1 MALYDDF
8 PYTNFHSLNLDWII
22 RKLKEI
28 EEQQQNGD
36 QNGAENSVQ
45 SLAAALSGNY
55 PYTNFHALNLDWIVK
70 SMSDLQKEWES
81 FSTEVSATAHA
92 SSVPEVDVTGD
103 LKNGLSFDFG
113 LVQGAQGATGP
124 QGPAGET
131 GEQGPAGPQGA
142 QGPAGPQG
150 PQGPAGETGSGLQ
163 ILDSYSTLADLQ
175 AAHPTGSAGDAYMVG
190 SDLYIW
196 SPTTS
201 SWTDIGALSS
211 PSPYTSLPLMDGTAS
226 AGSADEYSR
235 GDHRHPSDSGKQDTL
250 VSGTNIK
257 TINSS
262 SILGSGDIALQEP
275 LVSGTNIKTINSG
288 SILGSGDIALQEELV
303 SGTNIK
309 TVNGESVLGSG
320 DISTS
325 GITLGA
331 AQTVTP
337 VLDRGTLT
345 ASDLKFRK
353 SSDGRYFKLSGWMII
368 RGMGATLLSNLVTA
382 ELGVNVK
389 SGAAVKYCRNHVADI
404 GQTQLIAENNRLV
417 IDTNGALKFTA
428 LCTTNNTAYTF
439 LDFIIDVDS
448 L

>member
-36 QNGAENSVQ
+36 QDGAENSVQ

-70 SMSDLQKEWES
+70 SMSDLQKEWDS

-124 QGPAGET
+124 QGPT
-131 GEQGPAGPQGA
+131 GATGAQGPAGPQGA

-226 AGSADEYSR
+226 TGSADEYSR

-262 SILGSGDIALQEP
+262 SILGSGDIALQE
-275 LVSGTNIKTINSG
+275 
-288 SILGSGDIALQEELV
+288 ELI

-448 L
+448 I

>member
-70 SMSDLQKEWES
+70 SMSDLQKEWDS

-92 SSVPEVDVTGD
+92 SAVPEVDVTGD

-124 QGPAGET
+124 QGPT
-131 GEQGPAGPQGA
+131 GATGAQGPTGPQGA

-226 AGSADEYSR
+226 TGSADEYSR
-235 GDHRHPSDSGKQDTL
+235 GDHRHPSDSGKQDT
-250 VSGTNIK
+250 
-257 TINSS
+257 
-262 SILGSGDIALQEP
+262 

-309 TVNGESVLGSG
+309 TVNGESILGSG

-331 AQTVTP
+331 SQTVTP

-404 GQTQLIAENNRLV
+404 GQTKLIAENNRLV

-448 L
+448 I